1 MKKLGI
7 VTTLLLMILV
17 LQAPRI
23 ALGLESPVLS
33 TEELVEHSLTWD
45 GETVAFEGEVLQD
58 VMVRESG
65 TWLNISDG
73 NNTAMGVFI
82 PVGTAVPAI
91 EHTETY
97 RTGGDVVRV
106 TGVFHRACSQHQGE
120 TDIHVAS
127 LTVLVPGSDRSN
139 PIHPLRFAWLAG
151 LALLLALA
159 VRVYYR
165 KRPPTS

>member
-1 MKKLGI
+1 MNRTGI
-7 VTTLLLMILV
+7 VPVLLLVSAL
-17 LQAPRI
+17 LQVPGA
-23 ALGLESPVLS
+23 ALGREAPVLS

-58 VMVRESG
+58 VMARESG

-73 NNTAMGVFI
+73 NNTAMGAFI
-82 PVGTAVPAI
+82 PAGTTVPAV

-120 TDIHVAS
+120 TDIHVTS
-127 LTVLVPGSDRSN
+127 LIVLVSGSDRSN

-165 KRPPTS
+165 GQQPAS